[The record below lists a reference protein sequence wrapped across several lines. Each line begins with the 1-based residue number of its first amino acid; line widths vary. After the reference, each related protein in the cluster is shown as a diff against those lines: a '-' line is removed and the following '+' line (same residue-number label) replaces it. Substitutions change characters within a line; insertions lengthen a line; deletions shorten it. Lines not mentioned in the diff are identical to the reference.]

1 MKIILREEKR
11 LLSEKELAILI
22 TTSSAQYLSWVPYF
36 FFFSNGPHYQEII
49 HTEQESESSGNSDL
63 TSCPD

>member
-22 TTSSAQYLSWVPYF
+22 ATSSAQYLSRFRTFSF
-36 FFFSNGPHYQEII
+36 FLMVLIIKKSYTEDRKVKVEEIAI
-49 HTEQESESSGNSDL
+49 
-63 TSCPD
+63 